1 MARQSKKSRNE
12 LDLILEQLKRSYA
25 ADSDNSLEDDL
36 LESPKSEEDAELS
49 EILGRIFSY
58 EENEKEPEPILENTL
73 SIAEATPDS
82 NEQVTEAESAV
93 AGSEPKATAEITNA
107 IDTYEDNV
115 ESPAEEIIEELEE
128 IERACNI

>member
-1 MARQSKKSRNE
+1 MARQSRKSRNE

-58 EENEKEPEPILENTL
+58 EENEKQPEPIQESVQ
-73 SIAEATPDS
+73 SIAEATFDS
-82 NEQVTEAESAV
+82 NEQVTGAESAD
-93 AGSEPKATAEITNA
+93 AESDPEATAEITEA
-107 IDTYEDNV
+107 IDPYEDNV
-115 ESPAEEIIEELEE
+115 ESSAEEIIEDVINVLKEKLV
-128 IERACNI
+128 